1 LRSTVLN
8 GRRIEGV
15 LGRRLALV
23 LLMSI
28 TSEEREQYRRQLLRF
43 DMPVSAD
50 ALLNKTI
57 WQDLFAVT
65 DFLPR
70 EFVDLLIVDPPYNL
84 TKTFNGRRFKKT
96 NLASY
101 TAWLDSCLA
110 TLTKVLKATASI
122 YVCSAGL
129 TENNHILA
137 AKADL
142 R

>member
-15 LGRRLALV
+15 LGRRLALI

-28 TSEEREQYRRQLLRF
+28 TSEEREQYRRQLLRL

-57 WQDLFAVT
+57 WQDLFAGT

-70 EFVDLLIVDPPYNL
+70 TFADLLIVDPPYNL

-96 NLASY
+96 NLARY
-101 TAWLDSCLA
+101 GMA
-110 TLTKVLKATASI
+110 
-122 YVCSAGL
+122 
-129 TENNHILA
+129 
-137 AKADL
+137 
-142 R
+142 

>member
-15 LGRRLALV
+15 LGRRLALI

-28 TSEEREQYRRQLLRF
+28 TSEEREQYRRQLLRL

-96 NLASY
+96 NLARY
-101 TAWLDSCLA
+101 GMA
-110 TLTKVLKATASI
+110 
-122 YVCSAGL
+122 
-129 TENNHILA
+129 
-137 AKADL
+137 
-142 R
+142 